1 MEVDANNIPNRIE
14 RWAHAA
20 TLIEYFSYF
29 NQHAWLFR
37 GVTNADY
44 QLIPKVGRENTRGM
58 KKPLAGGDST
68 RTPYRLE
75 DEKAVF
81 AMFQQQARPYLS
93 NPPQSQLEWLAVAQ
107 HFGLPTRLLDW
118 TDGFLIA
125 LWFAVEGGGSGESD
139 SAVWVARGIQPLDP
153 VHEDS
158 PFGLGVA
165 MSYRPPYISPR
176 IAAQGSVF
184 VLCPQPAQP
193 LTPPFVRKITIKR
206 TSEFTI
212 KKRLNAC
219 GINRRHLFPDL
230 GGLGEHLGWLYK
242 NDWLA
247 GYRAECESSPA
258 IPVPGDEEGQE

>member
-1 MEVDANNIPNRIE
+1 MEFNANDVPNRITS
-14 RWAHAA
+14 WVDAA
-20 TLIEYFSYF
+20 AVVEYFSYF

-37 GVTNADY
+37 GVTNANH
-44 QLIPKVGRENTRGM
+44 QLIPKIGREMTRGS
-58 KKPLAGGDST
+58 KGRERK
-68 RTPYRLE
+68 RTPYRRE
-75 DEKAVF
+75 DEEAVF
-81 AMFQQQARPYLS
+81 AMFQQQARPHLA

-118 TDGFLIA
+118 TDGFLVA
-125 LWFAVEGGGSGESD
+125 LWFAVERGGAGEGD
-139 SAVWVARGIQPLDP
+139 SAVWVARGIDPLHP
-153 VHEDS
+153 VHEDA

-165 MSYRPPYISPR
+165 LSYRPPYISPR

-184 VLCPQPAQP
+184 VLCPQPTEP
-193 LTPPFVRKITIKR
+193 LNPPFVRQITIQQS
-206 TSEFTI
+206 SEFTI

-247 GYRAECESSPA
+247 GYRANCESPSA
-258 IPVPGDEEGQE
+258 AQQASEDDGGQE